1 MNRTYDRGR
10 PALRYCSLALLGLMF
25 GLPGCGRSDSDT
37 DVAARI
43 QHEGERRDQMRN
55 YMKDNPQEKAT
66 KTRAPRN
73 HP

>member
-1 MNRTYDRGR
+1 MNRTYGWGR
-10 PALRYCSLALLGLMF
+10 PALRYCLLALLGLMF
-25 GLPGCGRSDSDT
+25 GLPGCGNSNSDS

-43 QHEGERRDQMRN
+43 QHEGERRNAMRN
-55 YMKDNPQEKAT
+55 YMKDNPQKDV